1 MFKGSLVALITPFD
15 KNNQVDEQGIRELV
29 EFQIKNG
36 TDGIVPCG
44 TTGESPTLSHEEHK
58 KVIELTVKA
67 VAGRIP
73 VIAGTGSNST
83 EEAIDLTAS
92 AKDIGAQGVLLVM
105 PYYNKPTQKGL
116 YMHFKTIV
124 ERVDI
129 PAIVYNVP
137 SRSGVNMLPATLA
150 ELADLKNIVAVKE
163 ASGDLEQMTEIM
175 YLCRDKLTLLSGD
188 DKILLP
194 VLSIGG
200 KGIISVVANII
211 PDKVSLM
218 VKKFQKGHYQEA
230 RDIFMEAIYPL
241 SRAMFYETN
250 PIPVKT
256 AVRLMGL
263 PAGKLRLPMV
273 DMEESNLIKLK
284 NDLKEF
290 GLLEV

>member
-1 MFKGSLVALITPFD
+1 MFKGSIVAMITPFD
-15 KNNQVDEQGIRELV
+15 QNNKIDEQGIRELV
-29 EFQIKNG
+29 EFHIKNG

-67 VAGRIP
+67 VAGRVP

-83 EEAIDLTAS
+83 EEAIDLTSA
-92 AKDIGAQGVLLVM
+92 AKDLGADGVLLVM

-116 YMHFKTIV
+116 YEHFKTIA
-124 ERVDI
+124 EKVDI
-129 PAIVYNVP
+129 PGIIYNVP
-137 SRSGVNMLPATLA
+137 SRSGVNMLPSTLA
-150 ELADLKNIVAVKE
+150 ELAELKNVVAVKE
-163 ASGDLEQMTEIM
+163 ASGNLEQMAEIM
-175 YLCRDKLTLLSGD
+175 YLCDKNIILLSGD

-200 KGIISVVANII
+200 KGVISVVANII
-211 PDKVSLM
+211 PTEVSQM
-218 VKKFQKGHYQEA
+218 VKEFQKGNYQEA
-230 RDIFMEAIYPL
+230 QNLFFKTIYPL

-263 PAGKLRLPMV
+263 PAGNLRLPMI
-273 DMEESNLIKLK
+273 DMEDSHFQQLK
-284 NDLKEF
+284 KDLEDF
-290 GLLEV
+290 NLLEG

>member
-67 VAGRIP
+67 VAGRVP

-124 ERVDI
+124 EEVDI

-175 YLCRDKLTLLSGD
+175 FLCRDKLTLLSGD

-230 RDIFMEAIYPL
+230 QDMFMEVIYPL

>member
-1 MFKGSLVALITPFD
+1 MFSGSLVALITPFD
-15 KNNQVDEQGIRELV
+15 ENNRIDEQGIKKLV
-29 EFQIKNG
+29 EFHITNG
-36 TDGIVPCG
+36 TNAIVPCG

-73 VIAGTGSNST
+73 VVAGTGSNST
-83 EEAIDLTAS
+83 EEAIDLTSS
-92 AKDIGAQGVLLVM
+92 AKDIGADAVLLVM

-124 ERVDI
+124 EKVDI
-129 PAIVYNVP
+129 PAVVYNVP
-137 SRSGVNMLPATLA
+137 SRSGVNLLPSTLA
-150 ELADLKNIVAVKE
+150 ELAELKNIAAVKE
-163 ASGDLEQMTEIM
+163 ASGNLEQMTEIM
-175 YLCRDKLTLLSGD
+175 YLCSKKLILLSGD

-200 KGIISVVANII
+200 KGVISVVANII

-218 VKKFQKGHYQEA
+218 VEEFQKGHYQEA
-230 RDIFMEAIYPL
+230 QELFMEVIYPL
-241 SRAMFYETN
+241 SRSMFYETN

-256 AVRLMGL
+256 AARLMGL

-273 DMEESNLIKLK
+273 DMEENHLRQLK
-284 NDLKEF
+284 NDLKRF
-290 GLLEV
+290 GLWEG

>member
-1 MFKGSLVALITPFD
+1 MFEGSIVAMITPFD
-15 KNNQVDEQGIRELV
+15 QNNKIDEQGIEELV
-29 EFQIKNG
+29 EFHVKNG

-67 VAGRIP
+67 VAGRVP

-92 AKDIGAQGVLLVM
+92 AKELGADAVLLVM
-105 PYYNKPTQKGL
+105 PYYNKPSQKGL
-116 YMHFKTIV
+116 YEHFKTIA
-124 ERVDI
+124 EKVDI
-129 PAIVYNVP
+129 PGIIYNVP
-137 SRSGVNMLPATLA
+137 SRSGVNMLPSTLA
-150 ELADLKNIVAVKE
+150 ELAELKNVVAVKE
-163 ASGDLEQMTEIM
+163 ASGNLEQMAEVM
-175 YLCRDKLTLLSGD
+175 YLCGKNITLLSGD

-200 KGIISVVANII
+200 KGVISVVANII
-211 PDKVSLM
+211 PKEVSQM
-218 VKKFQKGHYQEA
+218 VKEFQKGNYQEA
-230 RDIFMEAIYPL
+230 QDLFFKTIYPL

-263 PAGKLRLPMV
+263 PAGNLRLPMI
-273 DMEESNLIKLK
+273 DMEDSHFQQLK
-284 NDLKEF
+284 KDLKEF
-290 GLLEV
+290 NLLEG

>member
-1 MFKGSLVALITPFD
+1 MFEGSIVAMITPFD
-15 KNNQVDEQGIRELV
+15 QNNKIDEQGIEELV
-29 EFQIKNG
+29 EFHVKNG

-67 VAGRIP
+67 VAGRVP

-92 AKDIGAQGVLLVM
+92 AKELGADGVLLVM
-105 PYYNKPTQKGL
+105 PYYNKPSQKGL
-116 YMHFKTIV
+116 YEHFKTIA
-124 ERVDI
+124 EKVDI
-129 PAIVYNVP
+129 PGIIYNVP
-137 SRSGVNMLPATLA
+137 SRSGVNMLPSTLA
-150 ELADLKNIVAVKE
+150 ELAELKNVVAVKE
-163 ASGDLEQMTEIM
+163 ASGNLEQMAEVM
-175 YLCRDKLTLLSGD
+175 YLCGKNITLLSGD

-200 KGIISVVANII
+200 KGVISVVANII
-211 PDKVSLM
+211 PKEVSQM
-218 VKKFQKGHYQEA
+218 VKEFQKGNYQEA
-230 RDIFMEAIYPL
+230 QDLFFKTIYPL

-263 PAGKLRLPMV
+263 PAGNLRLPMI
-273 DMEESNLIKLK
+273 DMEDSHFQQLK
-284 NDLKEF
+284 EDLKEF
-290 GLLEV
+290 NLLEG

>member
-1 MFKGSLVALITPFD
+1 MFNGSLVALITPFD
-15 KNNQVDEQGIRELV
+15 ENNRIDESGIKELV
-29 EFQIKNG
+29 EFHVKNG

-67 VAGRIP
+67 VAGRVP

-83 EEAIDLTAS
+83 EEAIDLTSS
-92 AKDIGAQGVLLVM
+92 AKDMGVQGVLLVM

-116 YMHFKTIV
+116 YMHFKAIV
-124 ERVDI
+124 EKVDI
-129 PAIVYNVP
+129 PAVVYNVP
-137 SRSGVNMLPATLA
+137 SRSGVNLLPSTLA
-150 ELADLKNIVAVKE
+150 ELAQLKNIVAVKE
-163 ASGDLEQMTEIM
+163 ASGNLEQMTEIM
-175 YLCRDKLTLLSGD
+175 YLCGNQLTLLSGD

-218 VKKFQKGHYQEA
+218 VKEFQRGNYQEA
-230 RDIFMEAIYPL
+230 QGIFMEVIYPL
-241 SRAMFYETN
+241 SRAMFYETS

-256 AVRLMGL
+256 AARLMGL
-263 PAGKLRLPMV
+263 PAGNLRLPMV
-273 DMEESNLIKLK
+273 DMEDNHLVQLK
-284 NDLKEF
+284 NDLERF

>member
-1 MFKGSLVALITPFD
+1 MFEGSIVAMITPFD
-15 KNNQVDEQGIRELV
+15 QNNKIDEQGIEELV
-29 EFQIKNG
+29 EFHVKNG

-58 KVIELTVKA
+58 KVIEVTVKA
-67 VAGRIP
+67 VAGRVP

-92 AKDIGAQGVLLVM
+92 AKELGADGVLLVM

-116 YMHFKTIV
+116 YEHFKTIA
-124 ERVDI
+124 EKVDI
-129 PAIVYNVP
+129 PGIIYNVP
-137 SRSGVNMLPATLA
+137 SRSGVNMLPSTLA
-150 ELADLKNIVAVKE
+150 ELAELKNVVAVKE
-163 ASGDLEQMTEIM
+163 ASGNLEQMAEVM
-175 YLCRDKLTLLSGD
+175 YLCGKNITLLSGD

-200 KGIISVVANII
+200 KGVISVVANII
-211 PDKVSLM
+211 PKEVSQM
-218 VKKFQKGHYQEA
+218 VKEFQKGNYQEA
-230 RDIFMEAIYPL
+230 QDLFFKTIYPL

-263 PAGKLRLPMV
+263 PAGNLRLPMI
-273 DMEESNLIKLK
+273 DMEDSHFQQLK
-284 NDLKEF
+284 KDLKEF
-290 GLLEV
+290 NLLEG

>member
-1 MFKGSLVALITPFD
+1 MFRGSIVALITPFD
-15 KNNQVDEQGIRELV
+15 KNNRIDEQGIKDLV
-29 EFQIKNG
+29 EFHIKNG
-36 TDGIVPCG
+36 TDAIVPCG

-58 KVIELTVKA
+58 KVIELTINA
-67 VAGRIP
+67 VNQRVP

-83 EEAIDLTAS
+83 EEAIELTS
-92 AKDIGAQGVLLVM
+92 AAREMGADGALLVM

-124 ERVDI
+124 EKVDI

-137 SRSGVNMLPATLA
+137 SRSGVNLLPSTLASLA
-150 ELADLKNIVAVKE
+150 ELKNITAVKE
-163 ASGDLEQMTEIM
+163 ASGNLEQMAEII
-175 YLCRDKLTLLSGD
+175 YLCGDKLTLLSGD

-200 KGIISVVANII
+200 KGVISVVANII
-211 PDKVSLM
+211 PKEVSLM
-218 VKKFQKGHYQEA
+218 VRKFEEGSYEEA
-230 RDIFMEAIYPL
+230 REMFFKTIYPL

-263 PAGKLRLPMV
+263 PAGNLRLPMV
-273 DMEESNLIKLK
+273 DMENSNFEQLK
-284 NDLKEF
+284 QDLRSF
-290 GLLEV
+290 NLLED

>member
-1 MFKGSLVALITPFD
+1 MVQGSLVALITPFD
-15 KNNQVDEQGIRELV
+15 KNNQIDERGIKELV
-29 EFQIKNG
+29 EFHIKNG
-36 TDGIVPCG
+36 TNAIVPCG

-67 VAGRIP
+67 VGGRVP

-92 AKDIGAQGVLLVM
+92 AKDIGVQGVLLVM

-124 ERVDI
+124 EKVDI
-129 PAIVYNVP
+129 PAIIYNIP
-137 SRSGVNMLPATLA
+137 SRSGVNLLPSTLA
-150 ELADLKNIVAVKE
+150 ELAELKNIVAVKE
-163 ASGDLEQMTEIM
+163 ASGNLEQMIEIM
-175 YLCRDKLTLLSGD
+175 HLCGEKITLLSGD

-200 KGIISVVANII
+200 KGVISVVANII

-218 VKKFQKGHYQEA
+218 VKEFLEGHYQEA
-230 RDIFMEAIYPL
+230 RDLFMEVIYPL
-241 SRAMFYETN
+241 SCSMFYETN

-263 PAGKLRLPMV
+263 PAGGLRLPMV
-273 DMEESNLIKLK
+273 DMDENHLIQLK
-284 NDLKEF
+284 NDLTKFE
-290 GLLEV
+290 LLED

>member
-1 MFKGSLVALITPFD
+1 MYNGSLVALITPFD
-15 KNNQVDEQGIRELV
+15 DDNQIDEQGIKELV
-29 EFQIKNG
+29 EFHIRNG

-83 EEAIDLTAS
+83 EEAIDLTSA
-92 AKDIGAQGVLLVM
+92 AKDIGADAVLLVM

-124 ERVDI
+124 EQVDI

-137 SRSGVNMLPATLA
+137 SRSGVNLLPATLA
-150 ELADLKNIVAVKE
+150 ELAELKNIVAVKE
-163 ASGDLEQMTEIM
+163 ASGNLEQMAEVI
-175 YLCRDKLTLLSGD
+175 YLCGNKITLLSGD

-200 KGIISVVANII
+200 RGVISVVANII
-211 PDKVSLM
+211 PKEVSQM
-218 VKKFQKGHYQEA
+218 VKEFQEGNYKEA
-230 RDIFMEAIYPL
+230 QDLFFKTIYPL

-263 PAGKLRLPMV
+263 PAGNLRLPMV
-273 DMEESNLIKLK
+273 DLEDSHFQQLK
-284 NDLKEF
+284 KDLKKF
-290 GLLEV
+290 HLLED

>member
-1 MFKGSLVALITPFD
+1 MYNGSLVALITPFD
-15 KNNQVDEQGIRELV
+15 KNNQIDEQGIKELV
-29 EFQIKNG
+29 EFHIKNG

-58 KVIELTVKA
+58 KVIDLTVKA
-67 VAGRIP
+67 VGGRIP

-83 EEAIDLTAS
+83 EEAIDLTS
-92 AKDIGAQGVLLVM
+92 AAKEIGADGVLLVM

-124 ERVDI
+124 EKVDI

-137 SRSGVNMLPATLA
+137 SRSGVNLLPVTLA
-150 ELADLKNIVAVKE
+150 ELAELKNIVAVKE
-163 ASGDLEQMTEIM
+163 ASGNLEQMAEVM
-175 YLCRDKLTLLSGD
+175 YLCGDKITLLSGD

-200 KGIISVVANII
+200 KGVISVVANII
-211 PDKVSLM
+211 PKEVSLM
-218 VKKFQKGHYQEA
+218 VKEFQQGNYKEA
-230 RDIFMEAIYPL
+230 QDLFFKTIYPL

-256 AVRLMGL
+256 AARLMGL
-263 PAGKLRLPMV
+263 PAGNLRLPMV
-273 DMEESNLIKLK
+273 DMEDSHFQQLK
-284 NDLKEF
+284 KDLEEHK
-290 GLLEV
+290 LLEG

>member
-1 MFKGSLVALITPFD
+1 MFKGSNVALITPFKKD
-15 KNNQVDEQGIRELV
+15 NTIDEQGIKELI
-29 EFQIKNG
+29 EFHIKNG

-67 VAGRIP
+67 VNGRIP

-83 EEAIDLTAS
+83 EEAIDLTS
-92 AKDIGAQGVLLVM
+92 AAKEIGVEAVLLVM

-124 ERVDI
+124 EKVDI

-137 SRSGVNMLPATLA
+137 SRSGVNLLPSTLA
-150 ELADLKNIVAVKE
+150 GLAELKNIVAVKE
-163 ASGDLEQMTEIM
+163 ASGNLEQMSEIM
-175 YLCRDKLTLLSGD
+175 YLCGDKITLLSGD

-200 KGIISVVANII
+200 KGVISVVANII
-211 PDKVSLM
+211 PKEVSM
-218 VKKFQKGHYQEA
+218 MIKKFEDGNYQEA
-230 RDIFMEAIYPL
+230 QDMFFKTIYPL

-256 AVRLMGL
+256 AARLMGL
-263 PAGKLRLPMV
+263 PAGHLRLPMV
-273 DMEESNLIKLK
+273 DMEDNHFEQLK
-284 NDLKEF
+284 KDLKSF
-290 GLLEV
+290 NLLEE

>member
-1 MFKGSLVALITPFD
+1 MFEGSIVAMITPFD
-15 KNNQVDEQGIRELV
+15 QDNKIDEQGIEELV
-29 EFQIKNG
+29 EFHVKNG

-67 VAGRIP
+67 VAGRVP

-92 AKDIGAQGVLLVM
+92 AKELGADGVLLVM

-116 YMHFKTIV
+116 YEHFKTIA
-124 ERVDI
+124 EKVDI
-129 PAIVYNVP
+129 PGIIYNVP
-137 SRSGVNMLPATLA
+137 SRSGVNMLPSTLA
-150 ELADLKNIVAVKE
+150 ELAELKNVVAVKE
-163 ASGDLEQMTEIM
+163 ASGNLEQMAEVM
-175 YLCRDKLTLLSGD
+175 YLCGKNITLLSGD

-200 KGIISVVANII
+200 KGVISVVANII
-211 PDKVSLM
+211 PKEVSQM
-218 VKKFQKGHYQEA
+218 VKEFQKGNYQEA
-230 RDIFMEAIYPL
+230 QDLFFKTIYPL

-263 PAGKLRLPMV
+263 PAGNLRLPMI
-273 DMEESNLIKLK
+273 DMEDSHFQQLK
-284 NDLKEF
+284 EDLKEF
-290 GLLEV
+290 NLLEG

>member
-1 MFKGSLVALITPFD
+1 MFKGSIVAMITPFD
-15 KNNQVDEQGIRELV
+15 QNNKIDEQGIRELV
-29 EFQIKNG
+29 EFHIKNG

-67 VAGRIP
+67 VAGRVP

-83 EEAIDLTAS
+83 EEAIDLTSA
-92 AKDIGAQGVLLVM
+92 AKDLGADGVLLVM

-116 YMHFKTIV
+116 YEHFKTIA
-124 ERVDI
+124 EKVDI
-129 PAIVYNVP
+129 PGIIYNVP
-137 SRSGVNMLPATLA
+137 SRSGVNMLPSTLA
-150 ELADLKNIVAVKE
+150 ELAELKNVVAVKE
-163 ASGDLEQMTEIM
+163 ASGNLEQMAEIM
-175 YLCRDKLTLLSGD
+175 YLCDKNIILLSGD

-200 KGIISVVANII
+200 KGVISVVANII
-211 PDKVSLM
+211 PKEVSQM
-218 VKKFQKGHYQEA
+218 VKEFQKGNYQEA
-230 RDIFMEAIYPL
+230 QDLFFKTIYPL

-263 PAGKLRLPMV
+263 PAGNLRLPMI
-273 DMEESNLIKLK
+273 DMEDSHFQQLK
-284 NDLKEF
+284 KDLKEF
-290 GLLEV
+290 NLLEG

>member
-1 MFKGSLVALITPFD
+1 MFSGSLVALITPFD
-15 KNNQVDEQGIRELV
+15 ENNRIDEAGIKELV
-29 EFQIKNG
+29 EFHVKNG

-73 VIAGTGSNST
+73 VVAGTGSNST
-83 EEAIDLTAS
+83 EEAIDLTSS
-92 AKDIGAQGVLLVM
+92 AKDMGVQGVLLVM

-124 ERVDI
+124 DKVDI
-129 PAIVYNVP
+129 PAVVYNVP
-137 SRSGVNMLPATLA
+137 SRSGVNLLPSTLA
-150 ELADLKNIVAVKE
+150 ELAQLKNIVAVKE
-163 ASGDLEQMTEIM
+163 ASGNLEQMTEIM
-175 YLCRDKLTLLSGD
+175 YLCGNQLTLLSGD

-200 KGIISVVANII
+200 KGVISVVANII

-218 VKKFQKGHYQEA
+218 VKEFQRGNYQEA
-230 RDIFMEAIYPL
+230 QDIFMEVIYPL

-256 AVRLMGL
+256 AARLMGL
-263 PAGKLRLPMV
+263 PAGNLRLPMV
-273 DMEESNLIKLK
+273 DMEDNHLIQLK
-284 NDLKEF
+284 NDLERF
-290 GLLEV
+290 GLLEG